1 MIRYNFRFTEK
12 RPTSAEAFSEATE
25 AELKV
30 LIALM
35 ERGGVASDEEL
46 ISATG
51 ASKSRVLAAVALWQ
65 GEGVIEESN
74 APASE
79 KPETPYG
86 NSITEEFE
94 ERVGADELYEQS
106 AIETA
111 DGIRNRGLASLM
123 DECAAMMGKPMLSP
137 SEVKRIASLSM
148 QYTLSEEYIAIL
160 ASHLAERG
168 ILTVTRLVTQA
179 TGLAAKDINTPEEL
193 EAYIADKEREKGDF
207 SELKR
212 FFGIHDRKLSRS
224 EEDYFRK
231 WLYDF
236 GFDTAMISEAYDFTV
251 NNTGKR
257 NFAYMDKLITDWHTA
272 GCKSAAECR
281 ERYEQVRAEQNAA
294 AAQKKKSEAPQYRRP
309 EKEKPRYGDFDP
321 MEAFQRAL
329 ERSFPDEKKD

>member
-1 MIRYNFRFTEK
+1 MTKYNFRFTDK
-12 RPTSAEAFSEATE
+12 RPSESEAFSEATE

-35 ERGGVASDEEL
+35 ERGGVAGDEEL

-51 ASKSRVLAAVALWQ
+51 ASKSRVLSAIALWQ
-65 GEGVIEESN
+65 GEGIIEEGIG
-74 APASE
+74 AADE
-79 KPETPYG
+79 KPNTPYG
-86 NSITEEFE
+86 NSITEEFD
-94 ERVGADELYEQS
+94 ERVGVDELYEQS
-106 AIETA
+106 AAETA
-111 DGIRNRGLASLM
+111 EGIRNRGLASLM

-137 SEVKRIASLSM
+137 SEVKRIAALSI
-148 QYTLSEEYIAIL
+148 QYALSEEYIAIL

-168 ILTVTRLVTQA
+168 ALTVTRLVSR
-179 TGLAAKDINTPEEL
+179 AAKLTEQDINTPEEL
-193 EAYIADKEREKGDF
+193 EAYIADKERERGDF

-212 FFGIHDRKLSRS
+212 FFGIHDRKLSRT

-236 GFDTAMISEAYDFTV
+236 GFDTAMIAEAYDYTV

-257 NFAYMDKLITDWHTA
+257 SFAYMDKLITDWHA
-272 GCKSAAECR
+272 SGCKNAAECR
-281 ERYEQVRAEQNAA
+281 NRYEQVRAEQNAA
-294 AAQKKKSEAPQYRRP
+294 ATQKKKAETPQYRRP